1 MPLLKSSDV
10 HLLILTAK
18 AFPNTKTNKQKKKS
32 LNFALLFA
40 SIVEVLSMYT
50 QMTKQIQKITV
61 TNLRGQACEKL
72 KTGYLEVSGRRVE
85 NGARKAIPFQLQT
98 LWK

>member
-1 MPLLKSSDV
+1 MPLLKSSDG

-18 AFPNTKTNKQKKKS
+18 AFPNTKTNKQTKS

-72 KTGYLEVSGRRVE
+72 KTGYLEVSGRRIG

>member
-1 MPLLKSSDV
+1 
-10 HLLILTAK
+10 
-18 AFPNTKTNKQKKKS
+18 
-32 LNFALLFA
+32 
-40 SIVEVLSMYT
+40 MYT

-72 KTGYLEVSGRRVE
+72 KTGYPEVSGRRIE

>member
-1 MPLLKSSDV
+1 
-10 HLLILTAK
+10 
-18 AFPNTKTNKQKKKS
+18 
-32 LNFALLFA
+32 
-40 SIVEVLSMYT
+40 MYT

-72 KTGYLEVSGRRVE
+72 KTGYLEVSGRRIE